1 MNIPE
6 RAGWYDDPEDDTQ
19 LRYFDGVI
27 WSEHRVP
34 RQTRSAEP
42 VDPAPQQS
50 GQPAPRAGAHPQQG
64 GTGRDVFG
72 RPSGA
77 PGPQQQPGWGTSP
90 AGGGFPPAGST
101 TADGQPLASFGSRAS
116 AYLIDTVI
124 MGVLVLLTS
133 GWAWWLF
140 MADYWRRAMEG
151 TMSGTPDPVTLEEAS
166 SYLQYLNYEYLF
178 IAVAIMVL
186 VQAAYGIGFLVARG
200 ATPGKMMVGISVR
213 RVDRPGPL
221 GFSTAFM
228 RMLLPMS
235 LRVLWVLTC
244 LVEVVFRA
252 LDLLWPLKD
261 ARRQALHDKIAG
273 TQVVVGKQ
281 TRTRS

>member
-1 MNIPE
+1 MSIPE

-27 WSEHRVP
+27 WSDHRVP

-42 VDPAPQQS
+42 VDPAS
-50 GQPAPRAGAHPQQG
+50 QQG
-64 GTGRDVFG
+64 GQYASRAGTHPQHGGPGRDVFG
-72 RPSGA
+72 RSTGA
-77 PGPQQQPGWGTSP
+77 PGPHQPGWGTPSAGGGSSP
-90 AGGGFPPAGST
+90 AGPT
-101 TADGQPLASFGSRAS
+101 TADGQPLASFGSRAT

-124 MGVLVLLTS
+124 MSVLVLLTS
-133 GWAWWLF
+133 GWAWYLF
-140 MADYWRRAMEG
+140 MADYWRRAMAG
-151 TMSGTPDPVTLEEAS
+151 TMSGSPDPVTLEEAS
-166 SYLQYLNYEYLF
+166 GYLQYLNYEYLF
-178 IAVAIMVL
+178 VAVAIMVL
-186 VQAAYGIGFLVARG
+186 VQAAYGIGFLVVSA
-200 ATPGKMMVGISVR
+200 ATPGKMMVGICVR

-221 GFSTAFM
+221 GLGTAFR
-228 RMLLPMS
+228 RMLLPMI

-261 ARRQALHDKIAG
+261 TRRQALHDKVAG

-281 TRTRS
+281 TRERS

>member
-1 MNIPE
+1 MSFPE

-19 LRYFDGVI
+19 LRYFDGVV
-27 WSEHRVP
+27 WSDHRVP
-34 RQTRSAEP
+34 RQTRSAQP
-42 VDPAPQQS
+42 VDPAPQQGGQYAQAS
-50 GQPAPRAGAHPQQG
+50 GP
-64 GTGRDVFG
+64 GRDVFG
-72 RPSGA
+72 RPSAQGQTQA
-77 PGPQQQPGWGTSP
+77 PQQPGWGTSP
-90 AGGGFPPAGST
+90 AGPT
-101 TADGQPLASFGSRAS
+101 TADGQPLASFGTRAT

-151 TMSGTPDPVTLEEAS
+151 TMSGTPDPVTFEEAS
-166 SYLQYLNYEYLF
+166 SYLQYLDYEYLF

-186 VQAAYGIGFLVARG
+186 VQAVYGIGFLVARG
-200 ATPGKMMVGISVR
+200 ATPGKMMAGIHVR
-213 RVDRPGPL
+213 GVHHPGPL
-221 GFSTAFM
+221 GFGTAFM
-228 RMLLPMS
+228 RMLLPMI

-244 LVEVVFRA
+244 MVEVVFRA

-281 TRTRS
+281 PRERS